1 MFIVVSLVAVFVM
14 ISIYLY
20 FRAENLQSEL
30 TLSKREA
37 QKVKKENGFLID
49 AMIISANKNEEFAK
63 FRLQEMKNNMDEK
76 LAEKLKE
83 ELEYITLLTANYGT
97 IYKECLKGNVQL
109 KTVTKNC
116 LDNYA
121 AGTFNCFTLFINN
134 QDNGL
139 KRMWLSN
146 NLQGFISLIE
156 ALLLQLNKKIKT

>member
-20 FRAENLQSEL
+20 FRAESLQSEL

-76 LAEKLKE
+76 LAETLKE

-116 LDNYA
+116 LDNYT
-121 AGTFNCFTLFINN
+121 AGTFNCFTLFITN
-134 QDNGL
+134 QDSAL
-139 KRMWLSN
+139 KKMWLSN
-146 NLQGFISLIE
+146 NLQGFISLVE